1 MQGLGRRRDSQR
13 RVATLLFEKVYPTL
27 LETLSGGPDCRMAE
41 IWSFDDAPTRR
52 AMESELAAQGIRA
65 RCRSALKPLVC
76 AFVEEIPTASLSRAV
91 ITYPCH
97 PAALPQRFLREAY
110 PLPAMF
116 PEVGFDFQPAPPS
129 DGMPV
134 YHLHLTYD
142 GGQERHLTVQAPN
155 AVSAEGVLS
164 PCGWLIGDGQGSR
177 VITPYERI
185 FRDVMALIEATDWRP
200 PPCFEELNIAVTL
213 PSRDEELGGGKILS
227 LTELLHEDLYF
238 SAQEQF
244 QRRFGRPA
252 GDRSLHPGQIVPE
265 VVLGPE
271 YSVRVELRPWDSGL
285 PDVPVQPLATAQSC
299 PGPRQLAEE
308 LARIPGQAFSAR
320 SDIGRRIE
328 ARYLPGPDRAVM
340 ISAGQHANEVSGP
353 VGALRAGQELA
364 RRAGAH
370 FAICPLEN
378 PDGYVLRDRLAQ
390 DNPRHL
396 LHAARYTALGDDLEF
411 RHGPISA
418 EAGPAGI
425 RDQARALS
433 GALFHISLHGYP
445 AHEWLRPLN
454 GYLPRGYEDWTLP
467 RGFRL
472 ILRHH
477 PGWAAPARRLIE
489 GVAARLGQLPGL
501 TDFNHAQIALA
512 QRLGVGPGEMI
523 GGFSCRLDENARM
536 PLPLVLVT
544 DYPDETLSGEAFIA
558 AHEAQRAATI
568 AAYEAFQDL
577 DSWDWPLA

>member
-1 MQGLGRRRDSQR
+1 MDQFLTAADAALRTLFADPIAAERSPATGIAEADLSDEQR
-13 RVATLLFEKVYPTL
+13 KLSAALMRVNHVGE
-27 LETLSGGPDCRMAE
+27 
-41 IWSFDDAPTRR
+41 
-52 AMESELAAQGIRA
+52 
-65 RCRSALKPLVC
+65 VC
-76 AFVEEIPTASLSRAV
+76 AQ
-91 ITYPCH
+91 
-97 PAALPQRFLREAY
+97 ALYSAQAMVTKDAQLRE
-110 PLPAMF
+110 
-116 PEVGFDFQPAPPS
+116 
-129 DGMPV
+129 
-134 YHLHLTYD
+134 
-142 GGQERHLTVQAPN
+142 
-155 AVSAEGVLS
+155 
-164 PCGWLIGDGQGSR
+164 
-177 VITPYERI
+177 
-185 FRDVMALIEATDWRP
+185 
-200 PPCFEELNIAVTL
+200 
-213 PSRDEELGGGKILS
+213 
-227 LTELLHEDLYF
+227 
-238 SAQEQF
+238 
-244 QRRFGRPA
+244 
-252 GDRSLHPGQIVPE
+252 
-265 VVLGPE
+265 
-271 YSVRVELRPWDSGL
+271 
-285 PDVPVQPLATAQSC
+285 
-299 PGPRQLAEE
+299 
-308 LARIPGQAFSAR
+308 
-320 SDIGRRIE
+320 
-328 ARYLPGPDRAVM
+328 
-340 ISAGQHANEVSGP
+340 
-353 VGALRAGQELA
+353 
-364 RRAGAH
+364 
-370 FAICPLEN
+370 
-378 PDGYVLRDRLAQ
+378 
-390 DNPRHL
+390 HL